1 MMDLIIVGANKMG
14 EYIARNFSQFG
25 LRHKI
30 LGFVDENY
38 SLEGKKVAG
47 YPVLGQPEEVLNGKK
62 IAVVIAL
69 PSIYE
74 KVGMIKKLSS
84 IKNLEYP
91 NLISMG
97 SWISRDCIFGKGNVI
112 LEGSLINFGTMVG
125 NFNFLGEKCAIG
137 HESIIGDFCYL
148 ENEVNIGGYSILEG
162 MVTMKKG
169 SGINQGIRV
178 GKESTIEKFAE
189 IKEDLL
195 PNSLIKK

>member
-1 MMDLIIVGANKMG
+1 MDLIIVGANKLG

-25 LRHKI
+25 LRHNI
-30 LGFVDENY
+30 LGFVDESH

-74 KVGMIKKLSS
+74 KAGMIKKLAS

-125 NFNFLGEKCAIG
+125 NFNFLGEKCSIG

-195 PNSLIKK
+195 PNSMVKK